1 MPHRTALFLLGIL
14 FAAGVFGAGQ
24 DPDTVRGVNHYL
36 NLEYDQ
42 AIADYQKASAANPDA
57 AGPHNHIAQ
66 ALLYREMF
74 RNGALES
81 QLVSGN
87 NSFLRRPKMN
97 PPPEVEKQFDIEIQ
111 KAMSLAN
118 AQLEKNP
125 NDTSALYDLGVAY
138 ALKSNYD
145 FLVRKAWKD
154 ALSEATA
161 ARKLH
166 NKVTGIDPSNY
177 DARLVQGVHDYV
189 VGSLPWTFKALGFLV
204 GFRGDK
210 DLGIRT
216 LEEVSKKA
224 SHNAVDA
231 QILLCALYRREGHP
245 KKALPLL
252 ADLVRRY
259 PRNYLLRFEQA
270 QMYGAI
276 GDQDDALSTIA
287 TIAELKKA
295 KSPGYANI
303 PWEKIYYEEGNVE
316 FWYKDLGRA
325 LDSMRKVTASPK
337 NLDLNTGVLAYLRQG
352 QIYDLTNRH
361 DRAVEAYKQAI
372 AFAPQAEAAKE
383 AKRYIEAPYKRES

>member
-1 MPHRTALFLLGIL
+1 MLHRIALFAL
-14 FAAGVFGAGQ
+14 FGAACVFPAAQ
-24 DPDTVRGVNHYL
+24 DPDTVRGLDHYL

-42 AIADYQKASAANPDA
+42 AIADYRKASVANPQA

-97 PPPEVEKQFDIEIQ
+97 TPPQVEKQFESEIQ
-111 KAMSLAN
+111 KAISLSQAR
-118 AQLEKNP
+118 LDKNP
-125 NDTSALYDLGVAY
+125 NDTGALYDLGVAY
-138 ALKSNYD
+138 ALKSNDD

-154 ALSEATA
+154 ALSEATT

-166 NKVTGIDPSNY
+166 NKVTAIDPSNY

-210 DLGIRT
+210 EEGIRT

-231 QILLCALYRREGHP
+231 EILLCALYRREGHP

-252 ADLVRRY
+252 ADLVKRY

-276 GDQDDALSTIA
+276 GDKSDALATIA
-287 TIAELKKA
+287 TIAGLKKA
-295 KSPGYANI
+295 GSPGYANI

-316 FWYKDLGRA
+316 FWYKDFGGA
-325 LDSMRKVTASPK
+325 LDSMKKVTASPK
-337 NLDLNTGVLAYLRQG
+337 DLDLNTGVLAYLRQG

-361 DRAVEAYKQAI
+361 GQAVEAYKQAI
-372 AFAPQAEAAKE
+372 AFAPEAEAAKE
-383 AKRYIEAPYKRES
+383 AKRYIGSPYKRES